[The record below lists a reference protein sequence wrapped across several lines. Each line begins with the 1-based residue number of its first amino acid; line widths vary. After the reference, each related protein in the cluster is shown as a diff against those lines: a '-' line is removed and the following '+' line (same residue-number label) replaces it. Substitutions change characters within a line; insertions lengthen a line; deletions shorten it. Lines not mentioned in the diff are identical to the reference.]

1 MTLISHHLLLC
12 ATPAKG
18 LCCLDPAIGA
28 ASWNTLKRLVKELGL
43 EDGARPQGIVLR
55 TKADCLRICAQGPVL
70 LIWPEGIVYGGV
82 TPERIERILREH
94 VISGTPIDDWILRRM
109 PLAMPAAAA
118 PAAGTPA
125 AP

>member
-18 LCCLDPAIGA
+18 LCCPDPAIGV
-28 ASWNTLKRLVKELGL
+28 ASWDTLKRLVKELGL

-55 TKADCLRICAQGPVL
+55 TKADCLRVCAEGPVL
-70 LIWPEGIVYGGV
+70 LIWPEGVVYGGV
-82 TPERIERILREH
+82 TPERLERILQEH
-94 VISGTPIDDWILRRM
+94 VIGGTPIDDWILRRM
-109 PLAMPAAAA
+109 TLAMPAAAR
-118 PAAGTPA
+118 PA